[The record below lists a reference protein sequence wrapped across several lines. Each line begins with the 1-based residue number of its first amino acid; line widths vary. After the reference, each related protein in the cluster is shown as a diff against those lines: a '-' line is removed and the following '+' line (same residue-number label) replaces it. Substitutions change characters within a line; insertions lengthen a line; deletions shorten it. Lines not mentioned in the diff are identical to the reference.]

1 MFFFH
6 ISMQMAD
13 NFQLSLHHSVT
24 KSPNG
29 IRNCHILVPLWHFWN
44 VVSLLKSVH
53 VQGNALGVILWAKYF
68 GGDGYWSHPGELRIC
83 SKWQLH
89 STLTISPQ
97 FARYLHWQVYV
108 DILRKPSLTDATP
121 PPPQKKKKK
130 KTHQGEFVQYWPA
143 LMVSKSLGLWATI
156 RWTSALRPTPGGP
169 TSTCNHWDISFSLK
183 GIVGVS
189 NIQCYC
195 INESIGSDGWWL
207 WPGFCGRMGEPS
219 RRARTAASRRRPPRR
234 SSWRCNQTSSSP
246 SSARTDIEI
255 CVMLRTK
262 IAGSCQKGISHKVY
276 VTSEIPNISWSIL
289 GKYEVCSRLSKLVF
303 IKMFDNV
310 WRFL

>member
-121 PPPQKKKKK
+121 PPQKKKN
-130 KTHQGEFVQYWPA
+130 TSGRIRA
-143 LMVSKSLGLWATI
+143 ILTSLDGVKEL
-156 RWTSALRPTPGGP
+156 G
-169 TSTCNHWDISFSLK
+169 
-183 GIVGVS
+183 VVS
-189 NIQCYC
+189 NNTLDKC
-195 INESIGSDGWWL
+195 
-207 WPGFCGRMGEPS
+207 PS
-219 RRARTAASRRRPPRR
+219 PHTRGPHQHLQP
-234 SSWRCNQTSSSP
+234 
-246 SSARTDIEI
+246 
-255 CVMLRTK
+255 LR
-262 IAGSCQKGISHKVY
+262 H
-276 VTSEIPNISWSIL
+276 
-289 GKYEVCSRLSKLVF
+289 
-303 IKMFDNV
+303 
-310 WRFL
+310 